1 MKYITLKNND
11 LTHFKI
17 LCNLMVEYIA
27 ETDLHQNI
35 TTPKELIPKITKS
48 MIDKLD
54 ENRFLQ
60 IVFLEDEPIAFCYA
74 KIDKTG
80 DKGVIRPNWGYIMEL
95 FVKKN
100 HRRKRI
106 GKALVN
112 ACESF
117 FIEKGIQNIWLT
129 ADAVTGIPFWLAN
142 DYRDSGE
149 ISAENNQK
157 IMTKSLKL

>member
-1 MKYITLKNND
+1 MDYIVLRKND
-11 LTHFKI
+11 LTYFENLYK
-17 LCNLMVEYIA
+17 LMVEYIA

-60 IVFLEDEPIAFCYA
+60 IVFSKDEPIAFCYA
-74 KIDKTG
+74 KIDRTG
-80 DKGVIRPNWGYIMEL
+80 DEGVIRYNWGYIMEL
-95 FVKKN
+95 FVKN
-100 HRRKRI
+100 AHRRKGI

-112 ACESF
+112 KCESF
-117 FIEKGIQNIWLT
+117 FKEKDIQKVWLT

-142 DYRDSGE
+142 DYCDTGE
-149 ISAENNQK
+149 ISSENNQK
-157 IMTKSLKL
+157 IFTKSLNL

>member
-1 MKYITLKNND
+1 MEYITLKIND
-11 LTHFKI
+11 STHFKI

-60 IVFLEDEPIAFCYA
+60 IAFLEDEPIAFCYA

-80 DKGVIRPNWGYIMEL
+80 DKGVIRANWGYIMEF
-95 FVKKN
+95 FVKKT
-100 HRRKRI
+100 HRRKGI
-106 GKALVN
+106 GKELVN
-112 ACESF
+112 KCENF
-117 FIEKGIQNIWLT
+117 FKEKNIQNIWLT

-142 DYRDSGE
+142 DYCDSGE

-157 IMTKSLKL
+157 IMIKSLKL

>member
-1 MKYITLKNND
+1 MEYITLKNND
-11 LTHFKI
+11 LTYFKI

-74 KIDKTG
+74 KIDKAG
-80 DKGVIRPNWGYIMEL
+80 DKGVIRANRGYIMEF
-95 FVKKN
+95 FVKKT
-100 HRRKRI
+100 HRRKGI
-106 GKALVN
+106 GKELVN
-112 ACESF
+112 KCESF
-117 FIEKGIQNIWLT
+117 FKKKDVINIWLT

-142 DYRDSGE
+142 DYSDTGE
-149 ISAENNQK
+149 ISTENNQK
-157 IMTKSLKL
+157 ILTKSLKL